1 MPSAAASTKSY
12 KVPSGFSSVKENP
25 LSLDNVGTEEKRIWL
40 FQTPNEV
47 NIADLNGLEI
57 FLRNSDEKVV
67 RIGDNSY
74 TFTRTAETEYTKSLS
89 VAMLSNED
97 GQNILVPCCL
107 AGSAVLTKKV
117 ELPEGFT
124 PKVFTSRQES
134 HGSAVHHSAHQRFT
148 PFGSGQ
154 VVTRSKRHKHKDKF
168 RETAKKAR
176 KR

>member
-1 MPSAAASTKSY
+1 M
-12 KVPSGFSSVKENP
+12 
-25 LSLDNVGTEEKRIWL
+25 
-40 FQTPNEV
+40 
-47 NIADLNGLEI
+47 
-57 FLRNSDEKVV
+57 
-67 RIGDNSY
+67 
-74 TFTRTAETEYTKSLS
+74 KSLS

-97 GQNILVPCCL
+97 GHNILVPCCL

-134 HGSAVHHSAHQRFT
+134 HGSVGHHSARQRFT

-154 VVTRSKRHKHKDKF
+154 VVSRSKRHKHKDKF